1 MRVGCLQGRTFWR
14 RVLVV
19 ELPLPETNMAPE
31 NCDSLVSGRAF
42 FWTTWKN
49 PWGFWFRC
57 WHPEKGPFR
66 WWLPYSQASNSSPAG
81 EVRNSG
87 DFQAAVTVAGHFAP
101 RCEAPPPP
109 EVQKSKIGFRRTESW
124 LQASPPPSSLHQKTV
139 EARKE
144 KDPKDLGRYEAQQRE
159 GNFLRTTFWGCALSV
174 DDWVFSW
181 SREISVW
188 CPNLSGNGSMDA
200 SRPWGTS
207 HPLFFGR
214 WVFCCFK
221 KTHPAGHTQRS
232 DRRASGAKGKE
243 RFWWISSL
251 RRLQMSIEKLWE
263 FCMETPFREISAVCC
278 HRHGIPSMPASRL
291 FPKGKGTELEKGE
304 SRIWV
309 FPKIV
314 VPQNGWVKI
323 VENLIILIKMDDLDL
338 GVPLFSETAIC
349 SRKTSGCR
357 SCPCRASATF

>member
-1 MRVGCLQGRTFWR
+1 MPFFSFREGIFGR
-14 RVLVV
+14 L
-19 ELPLPETNMAPE
+19 
-31 NCDSLVSGRAF
+31 
-42 FWTTWKN
+42 
-49 PWGFWFRC
+49 
-57 WHPEKGPFR
+57 EKILKVFGLGADIQKRTIR
-66 WWLPYSQASNSSPAG
+66 WWLLTKRPLGASRLSQASNSSLAG
-81 EVRNSG
+81 EVRNAG

-124 LQASPPPSSLHQKTV
+124 LQAFPPPIHPSNKKPLKHGRRRIPKTWG
-139 EARKE
+139 ATRPNKE
-144 KDPKDLGRYEAQQRE
+144 RGI
-159 GNFLRTTFWGCALSV
+159 LRTTLCGCELSV

-207 HPLFFGR
+207 HPLFFGG
-214 WVFCCFK
+214 WIQ
-221 KTHPAGHTQRS
+221 KTHRQATPREAIAVRS
-232 DRRASGAKGKE
+232 VPKARS
-243 RFWWISSL
+243 FWWISIL
-251 RRLQMSIEKLWE
+251 RRLQMSKKSCENPYGN
-263 FCMETPFREISAVCC
+263 PFREISAVCC

-314 VPQNGWVKI
+314 VPQNGWLK
-323 VENLIILIKMDDLDL
+323 
-338 GVPLFSETAIC
+338 
-349 SRKTSGCR
+349 
-357 SCPCRASATF
+357 